1 MANIVIIGAGSG
13 FGKRLSVDILAREGL
28 HEGSIALVDINEAS
42 ARNVA
47 EWVGALVKQLGVPVE
62 VKWATDRREVLKD
75 ADYVVVAISV
85 GGRAYAGS
93 PYYDEV
99 MIPTEYGV
107 EQSVA
112 DTLGVGGVFR
122 TLRTAPEMIRI
133 CHDMEELCPEALMLN
148 YTNPMAMLCWAMNE
162 ATDVSVVG
170 LCHSVQGTSE
180 QLARYIDK
188 PFEEMRFWVAGI
200 NHMSW
205 FLQFEWKGEDAY
217 PLLIEASKD
226 PEIRA
231 KDPVRFEIFRQFG
244 YFVTESTTH
253 MSEYVPY
260 FRKRPELIQE
270 FQLRTR
276 RPDKEASGS
285 RWDWQDPDFL
295 AQVRGEKPIE
305 IKASHEY
312 ASGIMNGCETGVPFR
327 FNGNVPNDGIILDLP
342 EECVVEVPCFAD
354 KSGVHPCV
362 VGELPSHL
370 AALNRSNITVQDLAV
385 QAVLEQDREKAI
397 HACMLDPLTAA
408 VCSLAEIREMCERLF
423 EAEKK
428 LLEYL
433 EE

>member
-1 MANIVIIGAGSG
+1 MANVVIIGAGSG
-13 FGKRLSVDILAREGL
+13 FGRRLSLDILA
-28 HEGSIALVDINEAS
+28 HEALRSGRIALVDINEQS

-47 EWVGALVKQLGVPVE
+47 EWVQALVRQLGADVE
-62 VKWATDRREVLKD
+62 VTWTTKRREALGG
-75 ADYVVVAISV
+75 ADYVVVAIAV

-99 MIPTEYGV
+99 MIPSEYGV

-112 DTLGVGGVFR
+112 DTVGVGGVFR

-133 CHDMEELCPEALMLN
+133 CRDMEDLCPDALLIN

-162 ATDVSVVG
+162 ATEVANVG

-180 QLARYIDK
+180 QLAGYIAK
-188 PFEEMRFWVAGI
+188 PFDETRSWVAGI

-217 PLLIEASKD
+217 PLLNEAAEK

-231 KDPVRFEIFRQFG
+231 KDAVRFEILRQLG
-244 YFVTESTTH
+244 YFVTESSTH

-260 FRKRPELIQE
+260 FRKRKELWE
-270 FQLRTR
+270 GFGLKER
-276 RPDKEASGS
+276 RPAKEAAGA

-305 IKASHEY
+305 VKASREY
-312 ASGIMNGCETGVPFR
+312 ASGIINGGVTGEPFR
-327 FNGNVPNDGIILDLP
+327 FNGNVANDGIITNLP
-342 EECVVEVPCFAD
+342 DDCVVEVPCFVD

-362 VGELPSHL
+362 IGELPTQL
-370 AALNRSNITVQDLAV
+370 AALNHANIVVQDLAV
-385 QAVLEQDREKAI
+385 QAVLEGDREKAV
-397 HACMLDPLTAA
+397 HACMLDPLTAT
-408 VCSLAEIREMCERLF
+408 VCSLAQIREMCDRLF
-423 EAEKK
+423 EAEKE
-428 LLEYL
+428 LLDYL
-433 EE
+433 G